1 MQYQKRLKSDPIMV
15 TALFGGIHSKTK
27 EAFLGSTNFHG
38 TKVEGD
44 YLLTGLAMHYCCA
57 LFTNRWSADMSE

>member
-1 MQYQKRLKSDPIMV
+1 MV

-57 LFTNRWSADMSE
+57 LFTNRWSAGMSE